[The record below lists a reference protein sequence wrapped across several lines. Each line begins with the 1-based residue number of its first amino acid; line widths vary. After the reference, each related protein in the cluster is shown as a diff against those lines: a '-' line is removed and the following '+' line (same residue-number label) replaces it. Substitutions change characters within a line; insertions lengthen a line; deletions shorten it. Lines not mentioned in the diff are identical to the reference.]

1 MSSVAA
7 NKVTNILVVGVG
19 GQGIILAGEIL
30 ADVALNAGFD
40 IKKSEI
46 HGMAQRGGSVNSQVR
61 FGKQVFSPVIP
72 RGEADILL
80 SFEKLEPLRWI
91 EYCNAKT
98 VAIVNDHSIHS
109 LTTATGL
116 QRYPDNVEDE
126 LNARFGNL
134 FLIPAQDIAEN
145 IGNPRVVNVVLLG
158 LMASMLDFDKE
169 NWLDALK
176 KRLKPKFIDINL
188 KAFESG
194 YTFFSE

>member
-1 MSSVAA
+1 MSSSGAS
-7 NKVTNILVVGVG
+7 KVTNILVVGVG
-19 GQGIILAGEIL
+19 GQGTILAGEIL
-30 ADVALNAGFD
+30 ADVVLDTGFN
-40 IKKSEI
+40 IKKSEV

-61 FGKQVFSPVIP
+61 FGKQVFSPIIP

-116 QRYPDNVEDE
+116 QQYPDNVEDE
-126 LNARFGNL
+126 LNSRFGNL
-134 FLIPAQDIAEN
+134 FLIPAQDIAEE

-158 LMASMLDFDKE
+158 LMASMLDFKKD
-169 NWLDALK
+169 NWLNALK
-176 KRLKPKFIDINL
+176 KRLKPKFVDINL
-188 KAFESG
+188 EAFERG
-194 YTFFSE
+194 YTYFSE